1 MVNSV
6 DSKEKKLEKW
16 RQKID
21 ALDIKIQNDLNQRAR
36 YALEIGKIKRAHQM
50 PIYCPQREKDVIRN
64 TLSHNSGPLS
74 DQALKRLYERIID
87 ESRRLEREETLK
99 LRREKSG
106 NASE

>member
-50 PIYCPQREKDVIRN
+50 PIYCPQRKKM
-64 TLSHNSGPLS
+64 LSAILFRTTV
-74 DQALKRLYERIID
+74 ARFLTRL
-87 ESRRLEREETLK
+87 
-99 LRREKSG
+99 
-106 NASE
+106 